1 MESGM
6 IGDKEV
12 EMHRLAKFVWAI
24 DIIKHTSED
33 TKELVY
39 GWVVGDEQKAHDLY
53 HEKVNELK
61 HRKGSAS
68 VVMRWTTHTL
78 KKCVVC
84 MVESVVNTTSLRMSY
99 YKPSKFSLLLKS
111 RVLVSLA
118 THHMT
123 WKVGFRR
130 NEYGKDRL

>member
-12 EMHRLAKFVWAI
+12 QMHRLAKFDGRWEMLWAI

-33 TKELVY
+33 TEELVY

-61 HRKGSAS
+61 Q
-68 VVMRWTTHTL
+68 
-78 KKCVVC
+78 
-84 MVESVVNTTSLRMSY
+84 E
-99 YKPSKFSLLLKS
+99 
-111 RVLVSLA
+111 
-118 THHMT
+118 
-123 WKVGFRR
+123 
-130 NEYGKDRL
+130 EE

>member
-61 HRKGSAS
+61 GRGTQGDT
-68 VVMRWTTHTL
+68 RR
-78 KKCVVC
+78 VC
-84 MVESVVNTTSLRMSY
+84 TG
-99 YKPSKFSLLLKS
+99 
-111 RVLVSLA
+111 
-118 THHMT
+118 
-123 WKVGFRR
+123 KVRHQS
-130 NEYGKDRL
+130 